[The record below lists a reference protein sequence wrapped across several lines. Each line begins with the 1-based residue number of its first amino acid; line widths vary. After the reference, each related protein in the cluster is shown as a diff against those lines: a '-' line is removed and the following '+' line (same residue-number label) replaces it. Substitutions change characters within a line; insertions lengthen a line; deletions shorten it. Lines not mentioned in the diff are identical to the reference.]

1 MSVDKN
7 KAVVD
12 FLITCPQ
19 IYNSPLYFNFI
30 NASDSTKQI
39 MTIANDYYTSKPYVD
54 GSVSKLYSF
63 TLVEFKSVSD
73 MPIVKL
79 SGYDSENIED
89 ISEVQQLID
98 WIAEQEE
105 LHNYPDFGEDCI
117 VERMRSTKD
126 TPNLEGVNTDVT
138 PPLAMYSVTIE
149 IEYTDYSKTI
159 WR

>member
-1 MSVDKN
+1 MNVDKN

-105 LHNYPDFGEDCI
+105 LHNYPNFGENCI